1 MVPGRKED
9 VCRIIRI
16 TWDEVIQQQ
25 ALQTFL
31 AKLPRNP
38 LKLSELHPK
47 KISFHQK
54 NLPNTFKKNTAWIGR
69 FMPAI
74 LGWESEENRNTGSS
88 KPLETFK
95 QCYLDR
101 NNLNSNLA
109 LPPPQTNL
117 ITCLFLVE
125 QFLRKFNNNS
135 HLRKLN
141 ADDLA
146 SSLKKT
152 RQACVRVL

>member
-1 MVPGRKED
+1 MFVESLGSHEMKSSNNKLFK
-9 VCRIIRI
+9 
-16 TWDEVIQQQ
+16 QK
-25 ALQTFL
+25 L

-38 LKLSELHPK
+38 LKLAELHLK
-47 KISFHQK
+47 KIPFHQK
-54 NLPNTFKKNTAWIGR
+54 KIFHANTLNNNWIGR
-69 FMPAI
+69 FLPAI

-101 NNLNSNLA
+101 NNQNSNLA

-117 ITCLFLVE
+117 ITCLFFVE

-135 HLRKLN
+135 HLRKL
-141 ADDLA
+141 
-146 SSLKKT
+146 
-152 RQACVRVL
+152 QG